1 MVRLLSNFIIP
12 RCLHV
17 PDEAEQPDWDMNV
30 LVIPSDIGLTDG
42 FCIRSDAGSV
52 DDLAELFI
60 ATGLGK
66 ALRRIITC
74 LSPFL
79 RVASEIDAALS
90 RLVKHAAQSL
100 RYLSLDSSS
109 PWCTPH
115 RTDERIHAD
124 HSTAPYFDVSEN
136 TCLERLD
143 LIVEPGEV
151 VFDINLGKLMDGLP
165 QLDAILSAPTFDG
178 LTDVDVDVRILD
190 GPDAE
195 RDEELAHE
203 LRLCLPRL
211 DARVNL
217 AIGFNGILYAA
228 RRARCSPFSRRRLS
242 RIGLDWDEDA
252 GKLRCHRIER
262 VSAQDAVVANEET
275 SAEDDRC
282 TNNATTGRIL
292 HEAAAYVDAERPSS
306 SNPMDARVPSQPV
319 CDDEPVP
326 PHATAG
332 LGMSVDISA
341 PDNHD
346 DELSA
351 LPGSVA

>member
-30 LVIPSDIGLTDG
+30 LVIPSERMNGYM
-42 FCIRSDAGSV
+42 
-52 DDLAELFI
+52 
-60 ATGLGK
+60 
-66 ALRRIITC
+66 RIT
-74 LSPFL
+74 
-79 RVASEIDAALS
+79 
-90 RLVKHAAQSL
+90 AQ
-100 RYLSLDSSS
+100 
-109 PWCTPH
+109 
-115 RTDERIHAD
+115 
-124 HSTAPYFDVSEN
+124 
-136 TCLERLD
+136 
-143 LIVEPGEV
+143 PGEV

-228 RRARCSPFSRRRLS
+228 RRARRPPFSRRRLS